1 MTIENAEG
9 EQETIDSTPEHP
21 FYVEGKGWV
30 NASALRA
37 GMVVWLADG
46 TKAIIQDVW
55 VEYLAEA
62 VAVFN
67 FKVEDFHT
75 YFIGYSGVLV
85 HNANCGQTNIT
96 KDDLTGEVLET
107 KPSHSPNP
115 EKWIE
120 NGGSIS
126 IDADGIWSYTSKTG
140 ETVSYIDGYPDFK
153 SAGYVIQESNVG
165 EFKGYGTDFR
175 NADLNAPKGPKAG
188 TSTWHHHQDGQ
199 TMQEIPR
206 SIHSMFTHIGGMAI
220 KRSGG

>member
-9 EQETIDSTPEHP
+9 EQETIDSTPKHP

-30 NASALRA
+30 NACALRA

-85 HNANCGQTNIT
+85 HI
-96 KDDLTGEVLET
+96 LTGWV
-107 KPSHSPNP
+107 
-115 EKWIE
+115 
-120 NGGSIS
+120 
-126 IDADGIWSYTSKTG
+126 
-140 ETVSYIDGYPDFK
+140 
-153 SAGYVIQESNVG
+153 
-165 EFKGYGTDFR
+165 
-175 NADLNAPKGPKAG
+175 
-188 TSTWHHHQDGQ
+188 
-199 TMQEIPR
+199 
-206 SIHSMFTHIGGMAI
+206 
-220 KRSGG
+220 